1 MGCIGMSMD
10 DFCRCTP
17 SEFYATWKAW
27 DEMRQSRERSEWERL
42 RMQCLCTL
50 QPYSKKTFEASDIM
64 SFPWEKEQKSDN
76 EVKMD
81 REDTLRR
88 YREAK
93 AAAGLK

>member
-1 MGCIGMSMD
+1 MQ
-10 DFCRCTP
+10 
-17 SEFYATWKAW
+17 
-27 DEMRQSRERSEWERL
+27 QSRGRGEWERL

-50 QPYSKKTFEASDIM
+50 QPYSKKTLDASDIM
-64 SFPWEKEQKSDN
+64 SFPWETEQKSEN

-81 REDTLRR
+81 KEDTLRR